1 MEFSHVGIITEER
14 HEGEV
19 FVPATRVWITDF
31 TKHPYHIEWLRFEP
45 DSPVTGKLRTD
56 SHVCYRVPD
65 IGAASSGM
73 KELMPPF
80 EPLPGV
86 KAGFYESADGGVI
99 EFIQYEGDL
108 LKSATV

>member
-1 MEFSHVGIITEER
+1 MEFSHIGIITEER

-45 DSPVTGKLRTD
+45 DSPVTGKLRNEP
-56 SHVCYRVPD
+56 HVCYRVPD
-65 IGAASSGM
+65 IAAASAGM
-73 KELMPPF
+73 PVLMEPF
-80 EPLPGV
+80 SPLPGV
-86 KAGFYESADGGVI
+86 MAGFYETDDGGVI

-108 LKSATV
+108 IQAATL